1 MVRIPFQSL
10 IDDTVKNIL
19 ILKNIT
25 LMKTILKETFNTK
38 GLTIIVSNT
47 LYNRSSRYLRI
58 HEFVRSS

>member
-47 LYNRSSRYLRI
+47 LYNRSS
-58 HEFVRSS
+58 